1 MVSAIFIGLIIFTTA
16 LFVYSLV
23 SHRIEG
29 SIITAP
35 MIFVG
40 IGMLVSPKGFDLL
53 STGADNEILLAF
65 AEIALVLILFSDAAR
80 IDFRT
85 LKGNRNIPS
94 RLLGIGLPLTI
105 FFGAVVAILM
115 FTDISLAEAALI
127 SAILAPTDAGLGQV
141 IVNSPNI
148 PARIRQALNVESG
161 LNDGGA
167 IPFFAFFLVIAEAEE
182 ATIPAS
188 QWIIFAFEQIGWGI
202 LIGLIVGLVGGYFV
216 NKAIQKGL
224 MRGRFQ
230 WIGFLALAVVSYVV
244 ATLFGGS
251 GFIAAFV
258 GGLATTFTGRGVGE
272 SIIEFTSTGGEIFSL
287 LVFFIFGV
295 IAASI
300 ISGITPVIILYA
312 VLSLTLI
319 RMLPVALS
327 LIKTGFHKESFLFVG
342 WFGPRGLASIV
353 LLLMTLNE
361 APDIPGLQTIAMVV
375 SATVLFSVFAHGI
388 SANPAITWYA
398 RKMALLPADAPE
410 LKEVIESPT
419 RTNVLLKK

>member
-141 IVNSPNI
+141 IVNSPNV
-148 PARIRQALNVESG
+148 RQG
-161 LNDGGA
+161 
-167 IPFFAFFLVIAEAEE
+167 
-182 ATIPAS
+182 
-188 QWIIFAFEQIGWGI
+188 
-202 LIGLIVGLVGGYFV
+202 
-216 NKAIQKGL
+216 
-224 MRGRFQ
+224 
-230 WIGFLALAVVSYVV
+230 
-244 ATLFGGS
+244 
-251 GFIAAFV
+251 
-258 GGLATTFTGRGVGE
+258 
-272 SIIEFTSTGGEIFSL
+272 
-287 LVFFIFGV
+287 
-295 IAASI
+295 
-300 ISGITPVIILYA
+300 
-312 VLSLTLI
+312 
-319 RMLPVALS
+319 
-327 LIKTGFHKESFLFVG
+327 
-342 WFGPRGLASIV
+342 
-353 LLLMTLNE
+353 
-361 APDIPGLQTIAMVV
+361 
-375 SATVLFSVFAHGI
+375 
-388 SANPAITWYA
+388 YA
-398 RKMALLPADAPE
+398 R
-410 LKEVIESPT
+410 
-419 RTNVLLKK
+419 R